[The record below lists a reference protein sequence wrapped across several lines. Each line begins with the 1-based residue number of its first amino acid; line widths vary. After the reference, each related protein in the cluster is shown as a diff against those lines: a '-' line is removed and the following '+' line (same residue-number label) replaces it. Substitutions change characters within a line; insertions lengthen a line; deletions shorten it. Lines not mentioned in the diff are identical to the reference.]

1 MSDDSVSSRTFT
13 KFMPF
18 VILFLLNVAQSC
30 VMTFCRSIQFIR
42 IDLAVG
48 GEFNNKKKFYV
59 TSNGWIVST
68 DAICRERELPEWDN
82 IHCRGPKISSAQQ

>member
-68 DAICRERELPEWDN
+68 DAICRERENCLN
-82 IHCRGPKISSAQQ
+82 GTISIAEALK